1 MRLFKSI
8 KFRLTTRYLLV
19 VLALLVAFGGTAY
32 LLLSRN
38 LYQTFDDSLRLR
50 AESVGASI
58 HTEGGISFEG
68 TNSEL
73 AAVYDDRGTLLVE
86 FGPAGQFKDIDDLV
100 SRAVF
105 GQASY
110 RTSHAADGQ
119 QLRLYVT
126 PYDLEPGWRVAIAV
140 GGLTAQIQDQ
150 LAAFRTILAYSTLSV
165 LALATAGGFI
175 LAGRLLKP
183 IDRITGTAREI
194 GESALN
200 RRIQVSGDDELG
212 TLASTL
218 NEMMGRLELAFDRQ
232 KQFTADAS
240 HELRTPLAVI
250 QAESTLA
257 LEKERPA
264 EEYRKSLELV
274 SQEVAYM
281 SSIIEKLLFLAR
293 SDSGQPVLYD
303 VEPLNLKDLLL
314 EIEPDIRTL
323 AEEKGLTF
331 CFEAAGGVLVA
342 GDRTR
347 LRQLFL
353 NILQNAVNY
362 TVPGGSVK
370 LSLSSHRKNAL
381 VVVSDTGIG
390 IPAEHLP
397 HIFQRFYRADKSRS
411 RAEGGTGLGLAIARH
426 IAEAHGGSIEVESH
440 PGQGSRFKVT
450 LPLDTRPER

>member
-1 MRLFKSI
+1 VRLFKSI

-73 AAVYDDRGTLLVE
+73 AAVYDDKGTLLVE

-257 LEKERPA
+257 LEKDRPA

-331 CFEAAGGVLVA
+331 RFEAAGGVLVT
-342 GDRTR
+342 GDRIR

>member
-1 MRLFKSI
+1 VRLFKSI

-38 LYQTFDDSLRLR
+38 LDQTLDESLRLR
-50 AESVGASI
+50 AQGLGASI

-68 TNSEL
+68 TTSEL
-73 AAVYDDRGTLLVE
+73 AAVYDDKGTLLAE
-86 FGPAGQFKDIDDLV
+86 FGPAGELDGIDDLV
-100 SRAVF
+100 SRAIF
-105 GQASY
+105 GQDSY
-110 RTSHAADGQ
+110 RTTRTGSGQ
-119 QLRLYVT
+119 ELRVYIT
-126 PYDLEPGWRVAIAV
+126 PYELEPGWRVAIAV
-140 GGLTAQIQDQ
+140 GALTAEIKDQ
-150 LAAFRTILAYSTLSV
+150 LAAFRTILAYSTLAV

-175 LAGRLLKP
+175 MAGRLLKP
-183 IDRITGTAREI
+183 IDRITSTAREI
-194 GESALN
+194 GEAALN

-218 NEMMGRLELAFDRQ
+218 NEMMGRLELAFERQ

-257 LEKERPA
+257 LEKERSV

-274 SQEVAYM
+274 SQEVGYM

-293 SDSGQPVLYD
+293 SDSGQPVLHD
-303 VEPLNLKDLLL
+303 LEPLNLKDLLL
-314 EIEPDIRTL
+314 EIEPDIRML
-323 AEEKGLTF
+323 AEEKGLKF
-331 CFEAAGGVLVA
+331 SFEAADGIIVA

-370 LSLSSHRKNAL
+370 LSLAGQKKNAV

-397 HIFQRFYRADKSRS
+397 HIFQRFYRVDKSRS
-411 RAEGGTGLGLAIARH
+411 RAEGGSGLGLAISRH
-426 IAEAHGGSIEVESH
+426 IAEAHGGSIEVDSH
-440 PGQGSRFKVT
+440 PGKGSRFKVT
-450 LPLDTRPER
+450 LPLENHPAR